1 MLAARTAAVI
11 LALTLMAAVGCSSV
25 KDAYHEYDPRPRPA
39 DVAFAE
45 VLEKYLVKGSIHHGA
60 ATEML
65 ADVVPA
71 NWAVRSAWVERRA
84 EAFAYTPAQKAKELA
99 DQRAEYENYNTI
111 FASVFVPDKK
121 WNNLDDQETNWRVY
135 LINATGER
143 IEPVD
148 VRRIK
153 KRTAIHEAIYPFWG
167 PWSSLYLVKFPINDA
182 KGKPFLAPGENQ
194 ATLLVTGA
202 PGRED
207 FKLVIR

>member
-11 LALTLMAAVGCSSV
+11 LALALMAMVGCSSV

-39 DVAFAE
+39 DVAFGK

-71 NWAVRSAWVERRA
+71 NWEVRAAWVDRRA
-84 EAFAYTPAQKAKELA
+84 EAFAWTPEQKAKDLA
-99 DQRAEYENYNTI
+99 DQRAEYDQYNTI
-111 FASVFVPDKK
+111 LASVFVPDKK
-121 WNNLDDQETNWRVY
+121 WNNLDDQEANWRVY
-135 LINATGER
+135 LINAKGER
-143 IEPVD
+143 VEPVD
-148 VRRIK
+148 VRKIK

-167 PWSSLYLVKFPINDA
+167 PWSQLYLVKFPINDA
-182 KGKPFLAPGENQ
+182 KGKPFLAPGEKQ
-194 ATLLVTGA
+194 ATMLVTGA
-202 PGRED
+202 PGRAN